1 MSERFEE
8 LKLIAEDAEVVD
20 TDKVGVD
27 DPVIQSLYEMLF
39 NVAGSI
45 PSNIPTYEA
54 AQRILDV
61 VEQGDPPEKISTD
74 DLESVFRAAG
84 KSFIRIVLE

>member
-1 MSERFEE
+1 MR
-8 LKLIAEDAEVVD
+8 
-20 TDKVGVD
+20 
-27 DPVIQSLYEMLF
+27 PVIQSLYEMLF

-84 KSFIRIVLE
+84 KSFTRIVLE